1 MYIVVQRVEFSCD
14 GGMKIV
20 SAFFS
25 APRPLGGPPPICA
38 PMPNVILA
46 TASYDRTIK
55 FWEAPSGICVRTLQ
69 FQDSQV
75 NCMAI
80 SPQKTGLV
88 AAGHHHI
95 RMFDLQ
101 SNSQAPVWSIE
112 AHQQNITSIGFQKDG
127 KWIYSGSEDNW
138 IKIWDV
144 RTQTCKR
151 KYDCKASVNA
161 LALHC
166 NQGEILSGDQNGLIR
181 LWDLK
186 ADACLQYMA
195 PRIDSSIR
203 SITINTAGNM
213 ACVANNTG
221 EVFCLDITDERTDKS
236 AKADTPLSGALK
248 PMAEGGEQRLRLVHS
263 FRAHNKYILK
273 CLFSPNQKILA
284 TTSADWTINL
294 WNTPKC
300 GKPDTEPWSLWKT
313 LQGHNRWVWDC
324 AFSADSAYLVSASS
338 DHTAKLWDVNK
349 GTSIVNYSSHLKP
362 VTAIVLDDASPPT
375 PTEKKK

>member
-1 MYIVVQRVEFSCD
+1 M
-14 GGMKIV
+14 
-20 SAFFS
+20 
-25 APRPLGGPPPICA
+25 PI
-38 PMPNVILA
+38 VILA

-55 FWEAPSGICVRTLQ
+55 LWEAPSGICLRTLQ

-75 NCMAI
+75 NCMTI

-101 SNSQAPVWSIE
+101 SNSQTPVWSTE
-112 AHQQNITSIGFQKDG
+112 AHQQNITSIGFHKDG

-144 RTQTCKR
+144 RTQGCKR

-166 NQGEILSGDQNGLIR
+166 NQGELISGDQNGLVQ

-186 ADACLQYMA
+186 ADACLQFMA
-195 PRIDSSIR
+195 PKPDSSIR
-203 SITINTAGNM
+203 SITINNAGDM
-213 ACVANNTG
+213 ACVANNNG
-221 EVFCLDITDERTDKS
+221 DVFCLEIVDS
-236 AKADTPLSGALK
+236 PGGSK
-248 PMAEGGEQRLRLVHS
+248 PKEAGQDNQRLRLVHQ

-273 CLFSPNQKILA
+273 CLFSPNQRLLA
-284 TTSADWTINL
+284 TTSADWTVNL
-294 WNTPKC
+294 WNTTKS
-300 GKPDTEPWSLWKT
+300 GKPASENWSLLKS
-313 LQGHNRWVWDC
+313 LQGHTRWVWDC
-324 AFSADSAYLVSASS
+324 AFSADSAYMVTGSS

-349 GTSIVNYSSHLKP
+349 GTSIVSYGSHLKP
-362 VTAIVLDDASPPT
+362 ITSIVLDDSPPV
-375 PTEKKK
+375 EKKK

>member
-1 MYIVVQRVEFSCD
+1 
-14 GGMKIV
+14 
-20 SAFFS
+20 
-25 APRPLGGPPPICA
+25 
-38 PMPNVILA
+38 MPNVILA

-80 SPQKTGLV
+80 SPHKTGLV

-101 SNSQAPVWSIE
+101 SNCQIPAWSVE

-144 RTQTCKR
+144 RTQTVKR

-166 NQGEILSGDQNGLIR
+166 NQGELISGDQNGVIR

-186 ADACLQYMA
+186 ADSCFQSVA
-195 PRIDSSIR
+195 PRPDTSIR
-203 SITINTAGNM
+203 SITINSGGDM
-213 ACVANNTG
+213 ACVANNHG
-221 EVFCLDITDERTDKS
+221 DVFCLEIG
-236 AKADTPLSGALK
+236 DTPTGPSSSSRTNAEAHQDRLK
-248 PMAEGGEQRLRLVHS
+248 LVHT
-263 FRAHNKYILK
+263 FRAHNRYILK
-273 CLFSPNQKILA
+273 CLFSPNQRVLA
-284 TTSADWTINL
+284 TTSADWTVNL
-294 WNTPKC
+294 WNTAKC
-300 GKPDTEPWSLWKT
+300 GKPDVEPWSLWKT
-313 LQGHNRWVWDC
+313 LRGHNRWVWDC
-324 AFSADSAYLVSASS
+324 AFSADSAYMVTASS

-349 GTSIVNYSSHLKP
+349 GASIVNYSSHLKP
-362 VTAIVLDDASPPT
+362 VICIVLDDASPD
-375 PTEKKK
+375 KKVP

>member
-1 MYIVVQRVEFSCD
+1 
-14 GGMKIV
+14 
-20 SAFFS
+20 
-25 APRPLGGPPPICA
+25 
-38 PMPNVILA
+38 MPNVILA

-55 FWEAPSGICVRTLQ
+55 FWEAPSGICVRTLP

-75 NCMAI
+75 NCLAI
-80 SPQKTGLV
+80 TPHKTGLV

-95 RMFDLQ
+95 RLFDLQ
-101 SNSQAPVWSIE
+101 SNSSNPVWSVE
-112 AHQQNITSIGFQKDG
+112 AHQQNVTSVGFQKDG

-144 RTQTCKR
+144 RSLGVKR

-166 NQGEILSGDQNGLIR
+166 NQGEIISGDQNGMIR

-186 ADACLQYMA
+186 ADACLQSMV
-195 PRIDSSIR
+195 PRPDTGIR
-203 SITINTAGNM
+203 SITINSGGDM
-213 ACVANNTG
+213 ACVANNHG
-221 EVFCLDITDERTDKS
+221 DVFCLDIADPSPALSRVPSTD
-236 AKADTPLSGALK
+236 SGSLHGYHH
-248 PMAEGGEQRLRLVHS
+248 ERLRLAHS
-263 FRAHNKYILK
+263 FRAHNRYILK
-273 CLFSPNQKILA
+273 CMFSPNQKILA

-294 WNTPKC
+294 WNTTKC

-313 LQGHNRWVWDC
+313 LLGHSRWVWDC

-349 GTSIVNYSSHLKP
+349 GAAIVNYSSHLKP
-362 VTAIVLDDASPPT
+362 VVCIVLDDASPAAGGADLR
-375 PTEKKK
+375 K